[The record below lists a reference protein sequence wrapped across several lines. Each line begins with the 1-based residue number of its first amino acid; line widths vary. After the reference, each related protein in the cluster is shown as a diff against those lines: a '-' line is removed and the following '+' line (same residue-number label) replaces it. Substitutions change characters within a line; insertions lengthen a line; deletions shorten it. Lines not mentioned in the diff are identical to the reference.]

1 MSPTDTAEGEIPAP
15 AHWSEKPE
23 DRHLAALQL
32 LIRLLA
38 LFFSLHSSLS
48 FHSLPLLLHSS
59 VSLTA
64 PLFVS
69 AFTFPPTSGLFTC
82 RVIYFKKK
90 HSQGLPPHERIAELH
105 MSCPRLS
112 SACPLVFEWP
122 TFYSARCLQCPAL
135 QCGGAPRHEDLLCT
149 FKKLTLMNE
158 CSSVITQ
165 QRSAL
170 V

>member
-32 LIRLLA
+32 LIRLFA

-69 AFTFPPTSGLFTC
+69 AFT
-82 RVIYFKKK
+82 
-90 HSQGLPPHERIAELH
+90 PPHQWA
-105 MSCPRLS
+105 
-112 SACPLVFEWP
+112 
-122 TFYSARCLQCPAL
+122 FYMQS
-135 QCGGAPRHEDLLCT
+135 
-149 FKKLTLMNE
+149 N
-158 CSSVITQ
+158 I
-165 QRSAL
+165 
-170 V
+170 